1 MWIGLTILFFLIS
14 IFTSLLVYYSLR
26 RITQYEEL
34 ILEIQQVI
42 KFSTEKMKLV
52 DSKGHYESDDETG
65 FFFEQLKQIQLSL
78 DGIFE
83 EETQDFKKEIK
94 KKEKYILDKRFKIFK
109 LLNIIQLKVVVK
121 KYNLWKTNTF
131 FFDKLAENIINTF
144 KFTYF
149 DDPFV
154 DVKHEVVDFM
164 VMNIFKYDHTKG
176 SKEFS
181 YFSVVKKLFNSS

>member
-14 IFTSLLVYYSLR
+14 VFTSLLVYYSLR

-65 FFFEQLKQIQLSL
+65 FFFKQLKQIQLSL

-83 EETQDFKKEIK
+83 EERQDAKKE
-94 KKEKYILDKRFKIFK
+94 
-109 LLNIIQLKVVVK
+109 
-121 KYNLWKTNTF
+121 
-131 FFDKLAENIINTF
+131 
-144 KFTYF
+144 
-149 DDPFV
+149 
-154 DVKHEVVDFM
+154 
-164 VMNIFKYDHTKG
+164 
-176 SKEFS
+176 S
-181 YFSVVKKLFNSS
+181 

>member
-1 MWIGLTILFFLIS
+1 MWMGLTILFFLIS

-42 KFSTEKMKLV
+42 KFSTDKMKLV

-83 EETQDFKKEIK
+83 EEIQNAKKE
-94 KKEKYILDKRFKIFK
+94 
-109 LLNIIQLKVVVK
+109 
-121 KYNLWKTNTF
+121 
-131 FFDKLAENIINTF
+131 
-144 KFTYF
+144 
-149 DDPFV
+149 
-154 DVKHEVVDFM
+154 
-164 VMNIFKYDHTKG
+164 
-176 SKEFS
+176 S
-181 YFSVVKKLFNSS
+181 

>member
-14 IFTSLLVYYSLR
+14 VFTSVLVYYSLR

-65 FFFEQLKQIQLSL
+65 FFFKQLKQIQLSL

-83 EETQDFKKEIK
+83 EEMQYV
-94 KKEKYILDKRFKIFK
+94 KKEK
-109 LLNIIQLKVVVK
+109 
-121 KYNLWKTNTF
+121 
-131 FFDKLAENIINTF
+131 
-144 KFTYF
+144 
-149 DDPFV
+149 
-154 DVKHEVVDFM
+154 
-164 VMNIFKYDHTKG
+164 
-176 SKEFS
+176 
-181 YFSVVKKLFNSS
+181 

>member
-14 IFTSLLVYYSLR
+14 IFTSVLVYYSLR

-83 EETQDFKKEIK
+83 EEITDAKKE
-94 KKEKYILDKRFKIFK
+94 
-109 LLNIIQLKVVVK
+109 N
-121 KYNLWKTNTF
+121 
-131 FFDKLAENIINTF
+131 
-144 KFTYF
+144 
-149 DDPFV
+149 
-154 DVKHEVVDFM
+154 
-164 VMNIFKYDHTKG
+164 
-176 SKEFS
+176 
-181 YFSVVKKLFNSS
+181 